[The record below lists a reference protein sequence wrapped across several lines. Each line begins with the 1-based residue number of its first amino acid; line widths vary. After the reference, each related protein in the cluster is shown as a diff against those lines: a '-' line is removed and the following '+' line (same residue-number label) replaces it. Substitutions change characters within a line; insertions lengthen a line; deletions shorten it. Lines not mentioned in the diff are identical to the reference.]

1 MPTGHISSRGWNNGF
16 TFIESSDR
24 KRVFF
29 HVSGIAPGYGI
40 ADFTPGSEVEYM
52 EEVTDRGTQA
62 KAVTCLNRAE
72 PLSARM
78 IQSQVEGRITSWLG
92 HRGFGFA
99 AVEDLT
105 GVFVHIKDVLTPQI
119 EEGSLVRGD
128 LVEGSDGRP
137 KLINA
142 AVTGWTATGDT
153 WHDWAYM
160 PPGWER
166 ALAEMAEPEHWD
178 YRFTESSTPM
188 PVLRK
193 YLRGTFLRLLE
204 TSKIVESD
212 MPDRRYAAFNTGL
225 VTPLQQEI
233 IAVFESDQLGARYK
247 LKGFDL
253 EGSRELL
260 SLFGAAQPSIATYF
274 DNPADVIF
282 DTSLPFYIAVEHVD
296 DRLARAPKELQGNR
310 DGFIRTINAQR
321 EIIQRR
327 VARNYKTAIPQY
339 YRSGGRGVGSLQ
351 LLVPLCLVKPD
362 RVDLALAVEKINGV
376 YRGNTVLTV
385 DMAYTHARLITRP
398 DTEWLRP
405 EGQAVQPSVVVLD
418 EDVE

>member
-1 MPTGHISSRGWNNGF
+1 M
-16 TFIESSDR
+16 
-24 KRVFF
+24 
-29 HVSGIAPGYGI
+29 
-40 ADFTPGSEVEYM
+40 ADFTPGSLVEYI
-52 EEVTDRGTQA
+52 EETTARGCQA
-62 KAVTCLNRAE
+62 SSVTCKQKAAPQQGQVLE
-72 PLSARM
+72 SG
-78 IQSQVEGRITSWLG
+78 VEGKITSWLG
-92 HRGFGFA
+92 HRHFGFA
-99 AVEDLT
+99 TTGSQT
-105 GVFVHIKDVLTPQI
+105 GVFVHGKEVLSAEI
-119 EEGSLVRGD
+119 EEGSIVRGD
-128 LVEGSDGRP
+128 VVEGADGRLR
-137 KLINA
+137 LIN
-142 AVTGWTATGDT
+142 VTVVGWSANGDT

-160 PPGWER
+160 PSGWETS
-166 ALAEMAEPEHWD
+166 LASLAEPEHWN
-178 YRFTESSTPM
+178 YRFTQSSTPL

-204 TSKIVESD
+204 TSKIVEAESSTK
-212 MPDRRYAAFNTGL
+212 RFAAFNTGL

-233 IAVFESDQLGARYK
+233 IAVFETETGGTRLR

-260 SLFGAAQPSIATYF
+260 SLFGADQPSIARYF

-282 DTSLPFYIAVEHVD
+282 DEALPFYIAVEHVD
-296 DRLARAPKELQGNR
+296 ERLARAPKELQDNR
-310 DGFIRTINAQR
+310 DGFIRTINGQR
-321 EIIQRR
+321 EVIQRR

-339 YRSGGRGVGSLQ
+339 YRSGGRGTGSLQ

-405 EGQAVQPSVVVLD
+405 EGENVQPSVAAPD
-418 EDVE
+418 EGGD